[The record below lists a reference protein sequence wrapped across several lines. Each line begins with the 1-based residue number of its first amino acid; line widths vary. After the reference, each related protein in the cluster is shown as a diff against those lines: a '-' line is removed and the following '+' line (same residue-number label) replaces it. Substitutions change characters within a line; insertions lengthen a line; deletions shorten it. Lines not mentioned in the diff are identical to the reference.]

1 MTLLTLAITGLL
13 LIAAVALACAIA
25 WLIGADGGADV
36 AAQRAAIH
44 RKYREARS

>member
-13 LIAAVALACAIA
+13 LIAAIAVVIA
-25 WLIGADGGADV
+25 WLIGADGDADV

>member
-13 LIAAVALACAIA
+13 LIAAIAVVIA
-25 WLIGADGGADV
+25 WLIGTDRGTDV